1 MPVQHI
7 NQHLRPISL
16 TPILSKVAQDFV
28 VSKELKPAIL
38 KILDPNQFGVIAYV
52 DHCIILEKL
61 KSLDISNDTINW
73 ITDFLT
79 NRKQRVK
86 TWQWE
91 LQIDLKKTQN
101 KFPPIQVHGKS
112 LEVVEEAKLLGLTIT
127 SNLKWNKYIN
137 NIIFKSSKQIY
148 LLVQLK
154 HATVEY
160 LTKIS
165 CSFIPP
171 VGCIRPILEVC
182 LDSVPLCPTEI
193 PQWWN
198 RTGSKASSSNRVP
211 VCALQWHLNQKRT
224 GNITR

>member
-86 TWQWE
+86 TWQ
-91 LQIDLKKTQN
+91 
-101 KFPPIQVHGKS
+101 
-112 LEVVEEAKLLGLTIT
+112 
-127 SNLKWNKYIN
+127 
-137 NIIFKSSKQIY
+137 
-148 LLVQLK
+148 
-154 HATVEY
+154 
-160 LTKIS
+160 
-165 CSFIPP
+165 
-171 VGCIRPILEVC
+171 
-182 LDSVPLCPTEI
+182 
-193 PQWWN
+193 
-198 RTGSKASSSNRVP
+198 
-211 VCALQWHLNQKRT
+211 
-224 GNITR
+224 